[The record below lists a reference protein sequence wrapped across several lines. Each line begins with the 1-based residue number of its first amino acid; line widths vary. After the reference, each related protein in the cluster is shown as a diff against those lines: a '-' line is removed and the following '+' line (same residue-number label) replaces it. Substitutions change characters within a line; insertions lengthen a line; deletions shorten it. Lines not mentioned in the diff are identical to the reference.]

1 MSSVS
6 FCLLRSLSSTYLS
19 LNPYVALPLALSV
32 SLHVLYECHESRGK
46 RAQKAAFDA
55 FLLPLSVTPS
65 GFAV

>member
-1 MSSVS
+1 MLH
-6 FCLLRSLSSTYLS
+6 F
-19 LNPYVALPLALSV
+19 PLALSV